1 MELKRLYKKDGNGA
15 VLYPMDSEGRFA
27 PVCNGVQ
34 INRLP
39 KNGLQKLTPKIV
51 KRGIKE
57 VWLTMDG
64 TNIII
69 HDSLTGKDVKFK
81 ITDVPGYECLH
92 CNQKI
97 ESDRTGLGV
106 RKHIKAEHSGKK
118 SPDPKFNPSG
128 YLYNDFY
135 ATQVEG

>member
-1 MELKRLYKKDGNGA
+1 MELKRLYKKDSRGA

-39 KNGLQKLTPKIV
+39 KNGLQKFTPKLV
-51 KRGIKE
+51 KRGAKE
-57 VWLTMDG
+57 GWL
-64 TNIII
+64 IIDETHI
-69 HDSLTGKDVKFK
+69 AINDVKFK
-81 ITDVPGYECLH
+81 IVDVPGYECLH

-106 RKHIKAEHSGKK
+106 RNHIEAKHSGKK
-118 SPDPKFNPSG
+118 SPDLKHNPSG
-128 YLYNDFY
+128 YLYKDFY
-135 ATQVEG
+135 ATEVEA